1 MIWVDAHISPA
12 VAQWVSAELGHP
24 ATSVRDLGLRNAKDK
39 DIFAAARQANVIV
52 MTKDSDFAE
61 MVERLGP
68 PPSVIWL
75 TCGNTNNAA
84 LRDVLKTTLPRAIDL
99 INKGDKLVEISGKS

>member
-12 VAQWVSAELGHP
+12 VAKWISTELGHP
-24 ATSVRDLGLRNAKDK
+24 AQPVRGLELRHAKDK

-52 MTKDSDFAE
+52 MTKDADFAE

-68 PPSVIWL
+68 PPSVIW
-75 TCGNTNNAA
+75 
-84 LRDVLKTTLPRAIDL
+84 
-99 INKGDKLVEISGKS
+99 

>member
-12 VAQWVSAELGHP
+12 VAQWVSVELGHP
-24 ATSVRDLGLRNAKDK
+24 AASVRDLGLRNAKDK

-61 MVERLGP
+61 MVE
-68 PPSVIWL
+68 
-75 TCGNTNNAA
+75 
-84 LRDVLKTTLPRAIDL
+84 
-99 INKGDKLVEISGKS
+99 ISGKS